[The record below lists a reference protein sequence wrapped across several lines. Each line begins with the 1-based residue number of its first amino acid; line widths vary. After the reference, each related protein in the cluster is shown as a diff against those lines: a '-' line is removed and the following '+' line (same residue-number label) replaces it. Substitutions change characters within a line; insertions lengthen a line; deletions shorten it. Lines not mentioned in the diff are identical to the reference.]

1 MILILLVFSIMDY
14 RSSQSWE
21 KNDLLT
27 INEELIIEYRILSTY
42 ATVDILGNMKKSIW
56 QGATNSHVL
65 QVLFQG

>member
-1 MILILLVFSIMDY
+1 MDY
-14 RSSQSWE
+14 RSSQFWE

-56 QGATNSHVL
+56 QGVTNSHVL